1 MPTPRSL
8 TSDLAAYVKNETID
22 ASMKKTAQ
30 LYPALVAFCLLVML
44 PVLSAQAELPKR
56 DLTVELRQVE
66 EGDSSAPN
74 RARRYCQHRALRW
87 LHRGPPPAKVL
98 AQ

>member
-1 MPTPRSL
+1 
-8 TSDLAAYVKNETID
+8 
-22 ASMKKTAQ
+22 MKYTAPMS
-30 LYPALVAFCLLVML
+30 PALAVFCLLAML
-44 PVLSAQAELPKR
+44 PVLPALAELPKR